1 MGTYIRTWKKWGLD
15 RLKIYAKTDVFIK
28 CRILKGFTQRE
39 LAKKT
44 GLSHA
49 YISMIERSVKSV
61 GPAAAKKL
69 SELLEKDAE
78 DLFKIE

>member
-1 MGTYIRTWKKWGLD
+1 M
-15 RLKIYAKTDVFIK
+15 KIYAKSEVFIK

-39 LAKKT
+39 LAKQS

-49 YISMIERSVKSV
+49 YISLIERSIKSV
-61 GPAAAKKL
+61 GPATAIRL

-78 DLFKIE
+78 DLFLIQ